1 MAGFDGYGATS
12 DVHMSLADVSLL
24 KMSNDSHMNN
34 APPKKPD
41 RRRWAY
47 WRSYAFLFAATVC
60 LVVLAFWDFDHPSHR
75 SQSATSSKIL
85 VVGSSVAKG
94 EGATKHNSWVDL
106 TAAALKDCCVV
117 RNAAVGGLNTAKTL
131 EHVQTLKT
139 PTPDVVVVALSLANE
154 GLPKAKSAKEC
165 DEIAARFLVG
175 LRAIA
180 DAARKRWGDASVVFG
195 GVYPYG
201 RAEHEGYDEHQLE
214 ALRRVDMAMKGV
226 LNDPQW
232 PEPVFHFLK
241 AAGNERGRWK
251 LGTAS
256 NPGHPNDRGFKNMF
270 SAVDVQVL
278 REKPEA

>member
-1 MAGFDGYGATS
+1 METGA
-12 DVHMSLADVSLL
+12 
-24 KMSNDSHMNN
+24 
-34 APPKKPD
+34 
-41 RRRWAY
+41 R
-47 WRSYAFLFAATVC
+47 
-60 LVVLAFWDFDHPSHR
+60 
-75 SQSATSSKIL
+75 
-85 VVGSSVAKG
+85 
-94 EGATKHNSWVDL
+94 
-106 TAAALKDCCVV
+106 
-117 RNAAVGGLNTAKTL
+117 
-131 EHVQTLKT
+131 
-139 PTPDVVVVALSLANE
+139 
-154 GLPKAKSAKEC
+154 
-165 DEIAARFLVG
+165 
-175 LRAIA
+175 LR
-180 DAARKRWGDASVVFG
+180 
-195 GVYPYG
+195 YPYG